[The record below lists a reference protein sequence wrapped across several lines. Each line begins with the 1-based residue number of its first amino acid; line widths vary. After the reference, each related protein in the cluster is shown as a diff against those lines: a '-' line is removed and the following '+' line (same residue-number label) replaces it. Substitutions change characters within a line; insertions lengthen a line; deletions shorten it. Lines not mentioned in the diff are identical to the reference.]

1 MYDEAIVRMGDIG
14 SDFPK
19 DLRMTPVL
27 SGTWN
32 YPTKIWHG
40 PGQITGI
47 AKACQVAGIARPLL
61 VTDSGLAESGVII
74 RVSQLLEMGGF
85 AGVPLFSDVKGNP
98 TGGNVDA
105 GLAAYRGGGCDGVVA
120 VGGGS
125 ALDVGKCIAF
135 MAGQMRPIWEFED
148 VGEWWKRAN
157 AEGIAPVIAVP
168 TTAGTGSEV
177 GRAAVVTNEASHEKK
192 IIFHPLMM
200 PKLAICDPELTV
212 GLPPKLTAWTG
223 MDALAHCIEA
233 YCAPGF
239 HPMADGIAVE
249 GVRLIADHLPT
260 AVRDGNDLE
269 ARSRMLAA
277 ASMGATAFQK
287 GLGAV
292 HSISHPVGALYDTHH
307 GLTNGVVLPYVLT
320 FNRSAIEERMA
331 YLAAALGL
339 PGGDFDALIE
349 WLLAFRASLHV
360 PHSLGE
366 LGVQEARADEL
377 AEKALRDPST
387 GGNPVTMTVEDF
399 RRVIVS
405 AIGGDLTLGA

>member
-1 MYDEAIVRMGDIG
+1 
-14 SDFPK
+14 
-19 DLRMTPVL
+19 MTPVL

-32 YPTKIWHG
+32 YPTKVWHG

-47 AKACQVAGIARPLL
+47 AKACQVAGMARPLL
-61 VTDSGLAESGVII
+61 VTDSGLSESGIII
-74 RVSQLLEMGGF
+74 RVTQLLELGGF
-85 AGVPLFSDVKGNP
+85 TTVPLFSGVKGNP
-98 TGGNVDA
+98 TGANVDA
-105 GLAAYRGGGCDGVVA
+105 GIAAYRAGNCDGVVA

-125 ALDVGKCIAF
+125 ALDIGKCIAF
-135 MAGQMRPIWEFED
+135 MAGQIRPIWDFED
-148 VGEWWKRAN
+148 VGDWWKRAN
-157 AEGIAPVIAVP
+157 AEGIAPIIAVP

-177 GRAAVVTNEASHEKK
+177 GRAAVVTNEADHEKK
-192 IIFHPLMM
+192 IIFHPLML
-200 PKLAICDPELTV
+200 PRLAICDPELTV

-260 AVRDGNDLE
+260 AVRDGNDVE

-277 ASMGATAFQK
+277 ASMGAAAFQK

-292 HSISHPVGALYDTHH
+292 HSISHPVGAVYDTHH

-320 FNRSAIEERMA
+320 FNRPAIEERMA
-331 YLAAALGL
+331 YLAVALGL

-349 WLLAFRASLHV
+349 WLLAFRASLYV

-366 LGVQEARADEL
+366 LGVQESRADEL

-387 GGNPVTMTVEDF
+387 GGNPVTMTVQDF

-405 AIGGDLTLGA
+405 AITGDLTLGS

>member
-1 MYDEAIVRMGDIG
+1 
-14 SDFPK
+14 
-19 DLRMTPVL
+19 MTPVL

-32 YPTKIWHG
+32 YPTKVWHG
-40 PGQITGI
+40 PGQITGL
-47 AKACQVAGIARPLL
+47 AKACEFAGMKRPLL
-61 VTDSGLAESGVII
+61 VTDSGLRENGVII
-74 RVSQLLEMGGF
+74 RVTQLLELGGIPV
-85 AGVPLFSDVKGNP
+85 ALFSDVKGNP
-98 TGGNVDA
+98 TAANVDA
-105 GLAAYRGGGCDGVVA
+105 GIAAYRAGNCDGVIA

-125 ALDVGKCIAF
+125 ALDVGKSIAF
-135 MAGQMRPIWEFED
+135 MVGQSRPIWDFED
-148 VGEWWKRAN
+148 VDDWWTRADP
-157 AEGIAPVIAVP
+157 AGVAPVIAVP

-177 GRAAVVTNEASHEKK
+177 GRGAVVTNEATHEKK
-192 IIFHPLMM
+192 IIFHPLML
-200 PKLAICDPELTV
+200 PKLAISDPELTV

-239 HPMADGIAVE
+239 NPMADGIAVE
-249 GVRLIADHLPT
+249 GIRLIADHLPT

-277 ASMGATAFQK
+277 ASMGAAAFQK

-292 HSISHPVGALYDTHH
+292 HSISHPVGAVYDTHH

-320 FNRSAIEERMA
+320 FNRPAIEERMA
-331 YLAAALGL
+331 YVAAALGL
-339 PGGDFDALIE
+339 PGADFDALIE
-349 WLLAFRASLHV
+349 WLLVFRSSLFV

-366 LGVQEARADEL
+366 LGVQEARAGEL

-387 GGNPVTMTVEDF
+387 GGNPVPMTVEDF

-405 AIGGDLTLGA
+405 AITGDLTLGA

>member
-1 MYDEAIVRMGDIG
+1 
-14 SDFPK
+14 
-19 DLRMTPVL
+19 MTPVL
-27 SGTWN
+27 SGNWN
-32 YPTKIWHG
+32 YPTIVWHG
-40 PGQITGI
+40 PGEITRL
-47 AKACQVAGIARPLL
+47 AKACEIAGIRRPLV
-61 VTDSGLAESGVII
+61 VTDSGLRESGIVI
-74 RVSQLLEMGGF
+74 RVTQLLELGGIAAPVF
-85 AGVPLFSDVKGNP
+85 GDVKGNP

-105 GLAAYRGGGCDGVVA
+105 GLAAYRAGECDGVVA

-125 ALDVGKCIAF
+125 ALDIGKCIAF
-135 MAGQMRPIWEFED
+135 MAGQNRPIWDFED
-148 VGEWWKRAN
+148 IGDWWTRAN
-157 AEGIAPVIAVP
+157 AAGIAPIVAVP

-177 GRAAVVTNEASHEKK
+177 GRAAVVTHERTHEKK
-192 IIFHPLMM
+192 IIFHPRML
-200 PKLAICDPELTV
+200 PKIAIADPELSV

-260 AVRDGNDLE
+260 AVRDGNDIE

-277 ASMGATAFQK
+277 AAMGAAAFQK

-307 GLTNGVVLPYVLT
+307 GLTNGVVLPYVLAY
-320 FNRSAIEERMA
+320 NRPAIEERLA
-331 YLAAALGL
+331 YLAVALGL
-339 PGGDFDALIE
+339 PGGDFDAFTE
-349 WLLAFRASLHV
+349 WLLSFRASLHV

-366 LGVQEARADEL
+366 LGVEETRAGEL

-387 GGNPVTMTVEDF
+387 GGNPVPMTVDDF

-405 AIGGDLTLGA
+405 AIRGDLTLSG

>member
-1 MYDEAIVRMGDIG
+1 
-14 SDFPK
+14 
-19 DLRMTPVL
+19 MTPVL
-27 SGTWN
+27 SGNWN
-32 YPTKIWHG
+32 YPTTIWHG
-40 PGQITGI
+40 PGQITRL
-47 AKACQVAGIARPLL
+47 AEACQKAGIAHPLI
-61 VTDSGLAESGVII
+61 VTDSGLRETGIII
-74 RVSQLLEMGGF
+74 RVTQLLEL
-85 AGVPLFSDVKGNP
+85 AGLPHSVFSDVKGNP
-98 TGGNVDA
+98 TEANVTS
-105 GLAAYRGGGCDGVVA
+105 GLNAYRDANCDGVVA

-135 MAGQMRPIWEFED
+135 MTGQSRPIWDFED
-148 VGEWWKRAN
+148 VGDWWTRADS
-157 AEGIAPVIAVP
+157 AGIAPIIAVP

-192 IIFHPLMM
+192 IIFHPLML
-200 PKLAICDPELTV
+200 PKVAISDPELTV

-260 AVRDGNDLE
+260 AVRDGNDIE

-277 ASMGATAFQK
+277 ASMGAAAFQK

-292 HSISHPVGALYDTHH
+292 HSISHAVGAVYDTHH
-307 GLTNGVVLPYVLT
+307 GLTNGVVLPYVLA
-320 FNRSAIEERMA
+320 FNRAAIEERMA

-360 PHSLGE
+360 PNTLAD
-366 LGVQEARADEL
+366 LGVEEARAGEL
-377 AEKALRDPST
+377 AAKALPDPST
-387 GGNPVTMTVEDF
+387 GGNPLPMTEDDF
-399 RRVIVS
+399 RRVIIA
-405 AIGGDLTLGA
+405 AIHGDLAPGR

>member
-1 MYDEAIVRMGDIG
+1 
-14 SDFPK
+14 
-19 DLRMTPVL
+19 MTPVL

-61 VTDSGLAESGVII
+61 VTDSGLAESGIII

-85 AGVPLFSDVKGNP
+85 PGVPLFSDVKGNP

-148 VGEWWKRAN
+148 VGDWWKRAN

-200 PKLAICDPELTV
+200 PRLAICDPELTV

-239 HPMADGIAVE
+239 HPLADGIAVE

-292 HSISHPVGALYDTHH
+292 HSISHPVGAIYDTHH

-320 FNRSAIEERMA
+320 FNRPAIEERMA
-331 YLAAALGL
+331 YLAVALGL